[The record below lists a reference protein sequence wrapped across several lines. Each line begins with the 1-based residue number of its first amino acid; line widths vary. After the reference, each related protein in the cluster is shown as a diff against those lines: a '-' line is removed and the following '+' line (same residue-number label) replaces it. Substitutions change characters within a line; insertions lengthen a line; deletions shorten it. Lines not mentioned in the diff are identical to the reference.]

1 MPGLVPSQWFRPTG
15 WARLLASLAALTLLA
30 TLLVAAESTAAP
42 ATAAGWEPRPATY
55 GVTVE
60 KDVQLTMS
68 DGVTLVADIRRPA
81 TDGAPAPGRFP
92 VIVTQTPYNK
102 NLPGLNFA
110 NDYLVERGYV
120 QVVVDV
126 RGTGGSGG
134 TWTAFGEREQRDGY
148 EVVEWSASPQRP
160 WSNGKIGLYGVSYGA
175 INQFFTAAQHPPGL
189 KALFPVVPM
198 GDAYRD
204 VATGGGQFNAAFMP
218 SWLGLVTGAGV
229 LPPSYSPARPADALS
244 TMLAHAGGA
253 ASFQLPM
260 LVNAAGGGERA
271 YDGEFFRTRSP
282 LSVVDQVE
290 APTFIAGGLYDLFQR
305 SQPLLYKALARNGVP
320 AKLLYGPWY
329 HTSVSEN
336 EFGMRDEGEP
346 SLRELQL
353 RWFDHHV
360 RDTADPALER
370 SAPISYY
377 EIGSGQWREARRWPP
392 ADTSYEP
399 FYLSGSATPASPGT
413 LVRGAPRGAA
423 GTGGPDFV
431 PRVPLAGVCTK
442 STAQWTAGA
451 GALGGA
457 NPCAQDQ
464 RLNANTGLSYDYE
477 VTGEPLRLT
486 GPINAHL
493 VVSSPVRDGT
503 LTVRLEDVA
512 PDGTVTQLTA
522 GWQVLSM
529 RALDEQRSVRSDGLI
544 VRPWHPFTRESQ
556 EPMPSGTPVAVDV
569 EVFPTTAVVEPGHRL
584 RLAIQ
589 NADRPHLL
597 GPVPTELNSAGPG
610 VRLWHDPDHPA
621 WVALPTNE

>member
-1 MPGLVPSQWFRPTG
+1 MSGRVASQRTRPAG
-15 WARLLASLAALTLLA
+15 WRLLAPAAALLLA
-30 TLLVAAESTAAP
+30 TLLVVADLRAAP
-42 ATAAGWEPRPATY
+42 ARAAGWEPRPANY
-55 GVTVE
+55 GVAVE
-60 KDVQLTMS
+60 KDVPLTMS

-81 TDGAPAPGRFP
+81 TDGEPAPGRFP

-148 EVVEWSASPQRP
+148 EVVQWAASPQRP
-160 WSNGKIGLYGVSYGA
+160 WSNGKIGLYGVSYAA

-218 SWLGLVTGAGV
+218 AWLGLVTGAGV
-229 LPPSYSPARPADALS
+229 LPPTYSPARPTDAVS
-244 TMLAHAGGA
+244 RMLQHAGGA
-253 ASFQLPM
+253 ASFQLP
-260 LVNAAGGGERA
+260 LLANAASGGERA

-282 LSVVDQVE
+282 LDVVDRVRT
-290 APTFIAGGLYDLFQR
+290 PTFIAGGLYDLFQR
-305 SQPLLYKALARNGVP
+305 GQPLLYKKLARSGVP
-320 AKLLYGPWY
+320 AKFLYGPWY
-329 HTSVSEN
+329 HVSASAN
-336 EFGMRDEGEP
+336 GFGLRGDDEP

-360 RDTADPALER
+360 RGVADPALKS
-370 SAPISYY
+370 SAPVSYY
-377 EIGSGQWREARRWPP
+377 EIGSGQWREAGQWPP
-392 ADTSYEP
+392 ATTSYQP
-399 FYLSGSATPASPGT
+399 FYLSGAAKPASPGGLT
-413 LVRGAPRGAA
+413 PGEPGAA
-423 GTGGPDFV
+423 AGSGGPDFV
-431 PRVPLAGVCTK
+431 PYVPVAGVCSK

-457 NPCAQDQ
+457 NPCAEDH
-464 RLNANTGLSYDYE
+464 RLNDLTGLTYDYPVE
-477 VTGEPLRLT
+477 GEPLRLA

-503 LTVRLEDVA
+503 LAVRLESVA
-512 PDGTVTQLTA
+512 PDGTVTPLTA
-522 GWQVLSM
+522 GWQVVSM
-529 RALDEQRSVRSDGLI
+529 RELNERRSVKRDGLI
-544 VRPWHPFTRESQ
+544 VRPWHPFTQESQ
-556 EPMPSGTPVAVDV
+556 EPMPQGTPVAVDV
-569 EVFPTTAVVEPGHRL
+569 EIFPTTAVVPPGHRL

-589 NADRPHLL
+589 TTDRPHLF
-597 GPVPTELNSAGPG
+597 GPVPTELDSAGPG
-610 VRLWHDPDHPA
+610 LRIWHDSQHPS
-621 WVALPTNE
+621 WVAVPSRG